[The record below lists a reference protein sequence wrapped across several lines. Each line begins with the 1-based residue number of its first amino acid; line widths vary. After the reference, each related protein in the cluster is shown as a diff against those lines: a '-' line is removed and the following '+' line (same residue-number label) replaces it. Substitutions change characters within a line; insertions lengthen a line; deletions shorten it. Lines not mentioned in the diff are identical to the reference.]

1 MACVCEFT
9 SRTVHSPNDN
19 PPEPKLS
26 HPLVWR
32 DGDCTSRLSKQKV
45 RPRLQGTTV
54 MWRHDGRVWR
64 QLTPEGCALMQR
76 LARADRRRKLPVVQ
90 VLPDAALA
98 REGDLCLVV
107 EKHELLEFD
116 RKSGK
121 LVTVPETSHHYVDPL
136 PRQRQRERLMEAQLQ
151 MLLQRPRHA

>member
-1 MACVCEFT
+1 M
-9 SRTVHSPNDN
+9 HSPNDT
-19 PPEPKLS
+19 PPEPKLQ
-26 HPLVWR
+26 HPLEWR
-32 DGDCTSRLSKQKV
+32 DGERVTRVSKQAVPCQK
-45 RPRLQGTTV
+45 LATTV
-54 MWRHDGRVWR
+54 MWRHDGRGWR

-76 LARADRRRKLPVVQ
+76 LARQSLKRKFPVVA
-90 VLPDAALA
+90 VLPQAHLA

-136 PRQRQRERLMEAQLQ
+136 PRQRQRQRERDRLMEAQLQ
-151 MLLQRPRHA
+151 TLLQRPRHA